1 MSDSNKPSF
10 IDIFTQL
17 KDEFSK
23 PENTILYTSSFM
35 FALII
40 TICAFAVLVYYGFTL
55 FVSILNSF
63 LVKTPLNME
72 TIEFNVMNST
82 SFLSYSKYMMW
93 LFLALPI
100 LALGGCITFIA
111 VTYAKTKLGSSLS
124 NAPTMSSLTW
134 VILMHNLLL
143 FIGFLL
149 FFMNSRRQNSSAIL
163 RVDKCNN
170 FIKDKIYKSASFLK
184 KLATPQT
191 DIISLMNTFT
201 EAMKELPTNI
211 EVPQLAKAFYSL
223 HIYSHFHKLGIRNPR
238 LIEALGIFDPMSLL
252 IGICDAANYLNR
264 YGTFI
269 EDNSE
274 LIKKY
279 LPPNIDTTSEMG
291 RNNVKAAL
299 TLCYDWITQTNNL
312 ANSLYPEDSWR
323 PFQRMFLVLITL
335 NLVSIIL
342 MSYLI
347 SNGDVLRKI
356 VNRVAH
362 IAQATFI
369 GTTV

>member
-1 MSDSNKPSF
+1 MSNSDKPSF
-10 IDIFTQL
+10 IDIFMQL
-17 KDEFSK
+17 KDEFLK
-23 PENTILYTSSFM
+23 PENSKGYTASFM

-40 TICAFAVLVYYGFTL
+40 TICAFAVLIYYGFTL

-82 SFLSYSKYMMW
+82 SFLTYSKYMMW

-100 LALGGCITFIA
+100 LALTGCVVFVA
-111 VTYAKTKLGSSLS
+111 LTYIMTKDGSSLPLP

-134 VILMHNLLL
+134 VIVMHNLLL

-149 FFMNSRRQNSSAIL
+149 FFMNSRHQNAAAIQ
-163 RVDKCNN
+163 RVDKFNN
-170 FIKDKIYKSASFLK
+170 FIGDKIYKSATFLK
-184 KLATPQT
+184 NLATPQT
-191 DIISLMNTFT
+191 DIISIMNTFT
-201 EAMKELPTNI
+201 NALTTIPENLEAT
-211 EVPQLAKAFYSL
+211 QLAKAFYSL
-223 HIYSHFHKLGIRNPR
+223 HMYFHFHKLGIRNPK
-238 LIEALGIFDPMSLL
+238 LIDALGIFNPLTLL
-252 IGICDAANYLNR
+252 IGNCDAANYLNR

-279 LPPNIDTTSEMG
+279 LPLTIDKNSV
-291 RNNVKAAL
+291 RVKTAL
-299 TLCYDWITQTNNL
+299 NTCYDWITQTNNL

-335 NLVSIIL
+335 NLISIVL

>member
-10 IDIFTQL
+10 IDIFMQL
-17 KDEFSK
+17 KEAIGTDLEKGGGATWS
-23 PENTILYTSSFM
+23 LSAFM

-40 TICAFAVLVYYGFTL
+40 TLCAFAVLIYYGFTL

-82 SFLSYSKYMMW
+82 SFLTYSKYMMW
-93 LFLALPI
+93 LFLALPL
-100 LALGGCITFIA
+100 LALGGCM
-111 VTYAKTKLGSSLS
+111 VTIGFNLGKNPSSS
-124 NAPTMSSLTW
+124 PIISSLTW
-134 VILMHNLLL
+134 VIVMHNLLL

-149 FFMNSRRQNSSAIL
+149 FFMNSRHQNAAAIQ
-163 RVDKCNN
+163 RVDKFNN
-170 FIKDKIYKSASFLK
+170 FIGDKIYKSASFLK
-184 KLATPQT
+184 NLMTPQT
-191 DIISLMNTFT
+191 DIISIMNTFT
-201 EAMKELPTNI
+201 NAMKVIPENLEAT
-211 EVPQLAKAFYSL
+211 QLAKVFYSL
-223 HIYSHFHKLGIRNPR
+223 HMYYHFHKLGIRNPK
-238 LIEALGIFDPMSLL
+238 LIDALGIFNPLSLL
-252 IGICDAANYLNR
+252 IGNMDAANYLNR

-269 EDNSE
+269 EDTNE

-279 LPPNIDTTSEMG
+279 LPTTLDKNSVV
-291 RNNVKAAL
+291 VKSAL
-299 TLCYDWITQTNNL
+299 NTCYDWITQTNNL

-335 NLVSIIL
+335 NLISIVL

-347 SNGDVLRKI
+347 SNGDMLRKI

>member
-17 KDEFSK
+17 KDEFS
-23 PENTILYTSSFM
+23 NTKISYTASFM

-40 TICAFAVLVYYGFTL
+40 TICAFAVLGYYGFTL
-55 FVSILNSF
+55 FISILNSF

-82 SFLSYSKYMMW
+82 SFLTYSKYMMW

-100 LALGGCITFIA
+100 LALASCLTFII
-111 VTYAKTKLGSSLS
+111 VTYIMTKTSLS
-124 NAPTMSSLTW
+124 PPNVTTMTSLTW

-149 FFMNSRRQNSSAIL
+149 FFINSRRQNSAAIL

-170 FIKDKIYKSASFLK
+170 FIKDKIYKSAGFLK
-184 KLATPQT
+184 NLAKPQT

-201 EAMKELPTNI
+201 EAMKDLPENI
-211 EVPQLAKAFYSL
+211 EAPQLAKAFYSL
-223 HIYSHFHKLGIRNPR
+223 HLYYHFHKLGIRNPR
-238 LIEALGIFDPMSLL
+238 LMEALGIFDPMSLL

-274 LIKKY
+274 LIKKN
-279 LPPNIDTTSEMG
+279 LPVALKADSVV
-291 RNNVKAAL
+291 VKTAL
-299 TLCYDWITQTNNL
+299 NTCYDWITQTNNL
-312 ANSLYPEDSWR
+312 ANSIYPEDSWR

-335 NLVSIIL
+335 NVISIVL

-347 SNGDVLRKI
+347 SNGEVLRKI